1 MTKPV
6 DKNSLDKIATQYHLN
21 NDLNDKEFDEKFHEA
36 CFSWISTKLSKEDS
50 ILEMGFGE
58 GNVTSQLLNLEMDV
72 EIIEGSKLLVDE
84 AKQRFKGQAR
94 IHHSLFSDF
103 QPSKNYSYILAT
115 NILEHVENPIE
126 TLDSISN
133 WCSKDTKVVIT
144 VPNSESI
151 HRRLAVLMGIQ
162 PKLDSLSSRDKMVG
176 HHRVYNYDRLIKD
189 ISCAG
194 FKVIESKGFQLKV
207 LPNSMMLDFSD
218 SLTQAM
224 YDISNQIDF
233 KLLANIAVI
242 IQIDR

>member
-1 MTKPV
+1 MPFYWRIK
-6 DKNSLDKIATQYHLN
+6 K
-21 NDLNDKEFDEKFHEA
+21 
-36 CFSWISTKLSKEDS
+36 
-50 ILEMGFGE
+50 
-58 GNVTSQLLNLEMDV
+58 TSQ
-72 EIIEGSKLLVDE
+72 EIHKSV
-84 AKQRFKGQAR
+84 
-94 IHHSLFSDF
+94 
-103 QPSKNYSYILAT
+103 PSRMEYTFEYIKEYDWIMWIDADAFFCRYE

-126 TLDSISN
+126 TLNSISN

-194 FKVIESKGFQLKV
+194 FKAIESKGFQLKV

-224 YDISNQIDF
+224 YDISDELDF